1 MKKKFQISKIK
12 KVIKTNNFIYIC
24 FIAVLISFI
33 KFASSGANMIA
44 FSKTVLNM
52 PAVFLA
58 YIDVLFSFSQLI
70 ASVLVGTYFIK
81 KFSIEKILI
90 LGLISNLIF
99 YIIILFSNNYLY
111 AFFGYIFNGFGYG
124 IGYTS
129 VVSMSMQYFEKEDRN
144 ISMGIFQAFFAL
156 GVFFGDRVYMWILKL
171 IPNGIF
177 LLDVNKSIYLII
189 IVINIFSIILANFK
203 VDKKII

>member
-1 MKKKFQISKIK
+1 
-12 KVIKTNNFIYIC
+12 
-24 FIAVLISFI
+24 
-33 KFASSGANMIA
+33 MIA

-81 KFSIEKILI
+81 KLSIEKILI

-99 YIIILFSNNYLY
+99 YLIILFSNNYLY

-189 IVINIFSIILANFK
+189 IAINIFSIILANFK
-203 VDKKII
+203 VDKKMI